1 MSNFAQGFWG
11 TVDNSLQFV
20 GKGTARLLTRKSA
33 TAEDVAYAALGGSI
47 ICALFGAIAGFG
59 LSEMSRGAADLST
72 QAASVQGSMAAVEGA
87 IIGLLLGACVGV
99 FFGSLVEA
107 VDEHI
112 RTLLGSP
119 GLKQH

>member
-47 ICALFGAIAGFG
+47 ICALFGAIAGFA
-59 LSEMSRGAADLST
+59 LSDLSNHT
-72 QAASVQGSMAAVEGA
+72 ASLPVSVAAAQGA

-107 VDEHI
+107 VDEYI
-112 RTLLGSP
+112 RTLLGSL